1 MVLGMGI
8 RFSKTIANK
17 LGLPPSGLFAMNQIL
32 DRSVYCRPL
41 GGEPNL
47 FAIIFENLIPIPNTI
62 QNVKA
67 SYQVHILYDFFYTL
81 NRHFQL
87 PAAIVD
93 TILKMMPFR

>member
-8 RFSKTIANK
+8 RFSKNIANK
-17 LGLPPSGLFAMNQIL
+17 LGSPPSGLYAMNQIL

-47 FAIIFENLIPIPNTI
+47 FAIFWKVFEYLTLC

-67 SYQVHILYDFFYTL
+67 SYQVHVLYEFL
-81 NRHFQL
+81 H
-87 PAAIVD
+87 I
-93 TILKMMPFR
+93 K